1 VKSKLNRA
9 LPLLALMSF
18 SFAGQIIMVAIL
30 KRLERPPQ
38 DRGFGFKSSAQ
49 LIARTRSWGT
59 NERSIQEGSMQLLSP
74 TTQRRAV
81 GSRASCGAWAAGRRR
96 LIRRLASPRL
106 AAPPP
111 APSGV
116 GNGKQRIW
124 YSPPFGRLPTR
135 RRRWRSGKPSQRI
148 LPSLTV
154 TTCQRN

>member
-1 VKSKLNRA
+1 MKSKLNRA

-18 SFAGQIIMVAIL
+18 SFAGQIIMVATL

-59 NERSIQEGSMQLLSP
+59 NERSIQQGSMQLLSP

-96 LIRRLASPRL
+96 LIRRLASRRRHQR
-106 AAPPP
+106 
-111 APSGV
+111 PSGV
-116 GNGKQRIW
+116 GNGKQDLVRAGQEEQTAKQ
-124 YSPPFGRLPTR
+124 Y
-135 RRRWRSGKPSQRI
+135 
-148 LPSLTV
+148 
-154 TTCQRN
+154 

>member
-1 VKSKLNRA
+1 MKSKLNKA
-9 LPLLALMSF
+9 LPVLVLMSF
-18 SFAGQIIMVAIL
+18 SFAGQIIMVDTL
-30 KRLERPPQ
+30 KRLERPPLK
-38 DRGFGFKSSAQ
+38 RGFGFKSSAQ
-49 LIARTRSWGT
+49 LIARTRSCGT
-59 NERSIQEGSMQLLSP
+59 NERSIQQGSMQLLSP

-96 LIRRLASPRL
+96 LIRRLASRRRHQR
-106 AAPPP
+106 
-111 APSGV
+111 PSGV